1 MKQNTRPGSLALAF
15 ILALILP
22 YVLAVPAHAQE
33 PENKVVRVGW
43 YDSPFNYLDSFGRR
57 SGYAYEYQR
66 KVAAYTG
73 WQYEYVEGTWPELLD
88 MLKAGEID
96 LMSDVSYTE
105 ERAGEMLFAALP
117 MGAETYHVFIA
128 ATNTEITAANMKA
141 LNGKR
146 VGVNKNSVQKGL
158 FLQWAE
164 ENGIHADIVE
174 LSVSQDETVQML
186 ERGEIDALI
195 TIDWLGEEP
204 FRVPVFKIG
213 QSEFYFAVN
222 KARRDLLD
230 ELNAALSK
238 IHDEDRYYNQ
248 QMYDRFIQRF
258 GTNAYLA
265 AKEVNWLHRH
275 GTIRVGYLDDYLPF
289 CATDAESGELTG
301 ALKEYL
307 KLASRSTKNAEITF
321 ETVPYATQ
329 EDAFDALRT
338 GSIDCVFPVCLSTS
352 DGEDMGVLV
361 TTPFM
366 ETEIYAAVQKSDHLG
381 ISPDREMKAALGAVN
396 FNNETF
402 LKDHFPDWEAVH
414 YQGAEACYR
423 AVASGEADCVLVSN
437 YRLANTEALR
447 EQYKLSALTTGAAMN
462 FSFAIREADSELY
475 YILNKT
481 ASIVPD
487 ASVNSALMTYSWPD
501 NTFFMTEF
509 LKDHLFLVISV
520 MLLVTVS
527 VVLYLVHRAAQ
538 IKADL
543 EQETALHRALSDALT
558 AAEEENRAKTVFLS
572 NMSHDIRTPMNAII
586 GFTNLALRNP
596 ADTER
601 VTEYLVKI
609 EASSSHLLALINDV
623 LEMSRIESGKIELDE
638 SLCSLPEI
646 LHDLNTIIVG
656 QVEAKQQE
664 LTMDAVDVVNEN
676 VYCDKLRL
684 NQVLL
689 NLLSN
694 AVKYTPAGGKI
705 SVRVIQRTGEHDG
718 CADYE
723 LRVKDTGIGM
733 SPEFAKKVFDAFE
746 REKTSTVSGIQGT
759 GLGMAITK
767 SIIDLMNGSIRV
779 ETEPGK
785 GSEFI
790 VDVSMKVETSGVRDR
805 HIPELSGLRALVVD
819 DDFHTCDSTTK
830 LLSQLGMRSDWT
842 LSGKEAVLRAKH
854 ANETKDHF
862 KVFLIDW
869 KLPDL
874 NGIEAVRQIR
884 AAVGPNVP
892 ILLMTA
898 YDWPSIKDEAI
909 AAGVNG
915 FCNKP
920 LFLSE
925 LHSAMMR
932 VIGKADS
939 AETRVEDKT
948 PPVNFEGRRLLLVD
962 DIEMNREIAVAVLE
976 MSGFEVEEA
985 RDGTEAVEK
994 VTNAAP
1000 GYYDAVLMDIQMPVM
1015 NGYEAARKIRAS
1027 DSQNAAIPIV
1037 AMTANAFDEDKNAAY
1052 DAGMNG
1058 HVAKPIDV
1066 EKLMKVLG
1074 KILHQK

>member
-1 MKQNTRPGSLALAF
+1 MIRKLLERRTLRLSMILGSLVA
-15 ILALILP
+15 ALILLGVFL
-22 YVLAVPAHAQE
+22 YA
-33 PENKVVRVGW
+33 RV
-43 YDSPFNYLDSFGRR
+43 D
-57 SGYAYEYQR
+57 
-66 KVAAYTG
+66 T
-73 WQYEYVEGTWPELLD
+73 LLNVY
-88 MLKAGEID
+88 MEVQGEKQ
-96 LMSDVSYTE
+96 
-105 ERAGEMLFAALP
+105 
-117 MGAETYHVFIA
+117 AET
-128 ATNTEITAANMKA
+128 
-141 LNGKR
+141 
-146 VGVNKNSVQKGL
+146 
-158 FLQWAE
+158 
-164 ENGIHADIVE
+164 
-174 LSVSQDETVQML
+174 
-186 ERGEIDALI
+186 
-195 TIDWLGEEP
+195 
-204 FRVPVFKIG
+204 
-213 QSEFYFAVN
+213 
-222 KARRDLLD
+222 
-230 ELNAALSK
+230 
-238 IHDEDRYYNQ
+238 
-248 QMYDRFIQRF
+248 
-258 GTNAYLA
+258 LA
-265 AKEVNWLHRH
+265 
-275 GTIRVGYLDDYLPF
+275 
-289 CATDAESGELTG
+289 ELTERQFQTELI
-301 ALKEYL
+301 ALYTV
-307 KLASRSTKNAEITF
+307 ASELPRIEGMRA
-321 ETVPYATQ
+321 
-329 EDAFDALRT
+329 DALRAIQSADYAGRIGVQRIDGSPFYGEVYSADDFPCIEKAVHGENAISFCPGKGLMFCVPAFRDDNILFVVYRLYPESVLFERFGVQSYGGSGRTRIADASGRVIVTSLPIYSDATWILREKSVET
-338 GSIDCVFPVCLSTS
+338 GIQELESRLYNSGSAALFRPSSV
-352 DGEDMGVLV
+352 GEVML
-361 TTPFM
+361 
-366 ETEIYAAVQKSDHLG
+366 YAAMIHGSDYHLIGYVPKTVVMQGVQHISLLVIMVFLILTLTVFAGGFLLIGLERKS
-381 ISPDREMKAALGAVN
+381 RESD
-396 FNNETF
+396 T
-402 LKDHFPDWEAVH
+402 
-414 YQGAEACYR
+414 
-423 AVASGEADCVLVSN
+423 
-437 YRLANTEALR
+437 LR
-447 EQYKLSALTTGAAMN
+447 EAARIAEKSSAAK
-462 FSFAIREADSELY
+462 SE
-475 YILNKT
+475 
-481 ASIVPD
+481 
-487 ASVNSALMTYSWPD
+487 
-501 NTFFMTEF
+501 
-509 LKDHLFLVISV
+509 
-520 MLLVTVS
+520 
-527 VVLYLVHRAAQ
+527 
-538 IKADL
+538 
-543 EQETALHRALSDALT
+543 
-558 AAEEENRAKTVFLS
+558 FLS

-601 VTEYLVKI
+601 VIEYLGKI
-609 EASSSHLLALINDV
+609 QASSSHLLALINDV

-638 SLCSLPEI
+638 TLCSLPEI

-723 LRVKDTGIGM
+723 LRVKDSGIGM

-790 VDVSMKVETSGVRDR
+790 VDVSMKVETSGVPDR
-805 HIPELSGLRALVVD
+805 HIPELNGLRALVVD

-884 AAVGPNVP
+884 AAVGSNVP

-932 VIGKADS
+932 VIGKTDG
-939 AETRVEDKT
+939 AETRPEDKN
-948 PPVNFEGRRLLLVD
+948 PPANFDGRRLLLVD
-962 DIEMNREIAVAVLE
+962 DIEMNREIAAAVLE

-1037 AMTANAFDEDKNAAY
+1037 AMTANAFDEDKKAAY

-1066 EKLMKVLG
+1066 EKLMRVLG